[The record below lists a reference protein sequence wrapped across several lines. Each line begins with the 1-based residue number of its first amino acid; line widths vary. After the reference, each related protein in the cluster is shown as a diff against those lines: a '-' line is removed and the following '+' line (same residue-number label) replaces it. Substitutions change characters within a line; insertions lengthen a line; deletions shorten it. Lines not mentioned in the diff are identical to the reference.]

1 MHPRNA
7 TLIAFCDSEVGASR
21 SLRIASHLAKCEK
34 CRNQTQRIQAEKD
47 ILSAGNGRP
56 AMDTRNGLEGVLSA
70 MAAWQGD
77 RAAMASSE
85 LMNRLRCQIQTYFG
99 FPTARG
105 MERPGIRAEELLGKT
120 SEMLEVFLGASAAE
134 AVRDDAIRELD
145 WTGTAGERCR

>member
-7 TLIAFCDSEVGASR
+7 TLIAFCDAEAGVSR
-21 SLRIASHLAKCEK
+21 SRRIARHLAKCEQ

-47 ILSAGNGRP
+47 MLLAGAGRP
-56 AMDTRNGLEGVLSA
+56 AMDTRNGLDGVLSA
-70 MAAWQGD
+70 MAAWKSD
-77 RAAMASSE
+77 RSTMAASE
-85 LMNRLRCQIQTYFG
+85 LTNRLRWQIQTYFG

-105 MERPGIRAEELLGKT
+105 MERPGIRAEELLGKA